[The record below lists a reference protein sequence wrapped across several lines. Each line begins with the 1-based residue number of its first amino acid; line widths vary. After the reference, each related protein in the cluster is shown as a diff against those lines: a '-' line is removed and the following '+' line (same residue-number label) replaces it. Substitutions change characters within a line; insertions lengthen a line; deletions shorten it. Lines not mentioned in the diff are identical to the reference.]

1 MVRRAKSK
9 PSPVGLKD
17 REGVFVHA
25 FKCRRCLLEFQLYSW
40 RRDRH
45 KVGQVFCPECGERTR
60 MLHWRTCLN
69 ESRELTSQEGAQEI
83 YNLTTRFPGFVLM
96 DDSAVG

>member
-1 MVRRAKSK
+1 MEIGVAREGSPPMVRRAKSK

-60 MLHWRTCLN
+60 MLHWRAGLDASP
-69 ESRELTSQEGAQEI
+69 EGTSPAGAQE
-83 YNLTTRFPGFVLM
+83 NRNPT
-96 DDSAVG
+96 